1 MRVVAEIPHSHFKIQ
16 IFNWNGKYQ
25 IKIEI
30 DKYEQ
35 TYKISETDVNG
46 LEQVKALITPQFL
59 EQVMGRMISM
69 REDWN
74 QTLKSTL

>member
-25 IKIEI
+25 IKLEI
-30 DKYEQ
+30 GPFEQ
-35 TYKISETDVNG
+35 TYKVDETNVNG
-46 LEQVKALITPQFL
+46 LEDVKALITDEFL
-59 EQVMGRMISM
+59 NQVMGRMVSM

-74 QTLKSTL
+74 NALKTL